1 MVHAAILAGGVILFV
16 IAIIGYVAP
25 VDSGYSYPE
34 LYNLCASDMT
44 KLGPVLMELLLSG
57 TSEEVLE
64 ELERE
69 CRQIELNIVA
79 IYGGGIA
86 GIILII
92 VGISRRKKLNF

>member
-1 MVHAAILAGGVILFV
+1 MVHAAILAGGVILFI
-16 IAIIGYVAP
+16 IAIIGHVAP

-34 LYNLCASDMT
+34 LYNLCASDMA
-44 KLGPVLMELLLSG
+44 KLGPVFMELLLSG

-69 CRQIELNIVA
+69 CRQIELIIVA
-79 IYGGGIA
+79 IYGGGLA

>member
-69 CRQIELNIVA
+69 CRQIQLIIFA
-79 IYGGGIA
+79 IYGGGLA

>member
-1 MVHAAILAGGVILFV
+1 VVHAAILAGGAILF
-16 IAIIGYVAP
+16 IFAIIGYVAP

-44 KLGPVLMELLLSG
+44 KLGTVFMGLLFGG
-57 TSEEVLE
+57 TLEEVLE

-69 CRQIELNIVA
+69 CRQNQLITYA
-79 IYGGGIA
+79 IYGGGFA

-92 VGISRRKKLNF
+92 AGTVKKSKS

>member
-1 MVHAAILAGGVILFV
+1 VVHAAILAGGVILFI
-16 IAIIGYVAP
+16 IAIIGHVAP

-34 LYNLCASDMT
+34 LYNLCASDMA
-44 KLGPVLMELLLSG
+44 KLGSVLMELLLSG

-69 CRQIELNIVA
+69 CRQIQLIIFA
-79 IYGGGIA
+79 IYGGGLA